1 MSTFV
6 NVIRTAIDAGAVI
19 VYAGMG
25 ELLLERT
32 GVLNLGLEGI
42 IAIAAASAV
51 LAAQWATTPFTALA
65 VAVLVGAA
73 MGFVF
78 MIVTVVFR
86 ANQVLAGLAMF
97 LVGVGLA
104 SHLGGSVTGNP
115 APVTFES
122 VPIPVLSDIKWVGDA
137 LFDHDPLVYFGYVA
151 LPVIVWFVLN
161 RTRHGI
167 NLRAVGEDPAAAD
180 ATGVSVMRIRA
191 FYAVL
196 GGAMAGVGGAT
207 LSLAF
212 TPGWT
217 QNVVAGRGWIAL
229 AVVIFAMWRPGRLIV
244 GAILF
249 GALISVSFIA
259 QDKGWNIPGQV
270 LNMLPYLITIALIV
284 FAVVRNQGKRATVA
298 PAALATPFFR
308 EER

>member
-1 MSTFV
+1 MRTLTNIIS
-6 NVIRTAIDAGAVI
+6 TAIDAGAVI

-42 IAIAAASAV
+42 IAISAASAV
-51 LAAQWATTPFTALA
+51 IAAQWATTPFTALA
-65 VAVLVGAA
+65 IAILVGAA
-73 MGFVF
+73 MGVLF
-78 MIVTVVFR
+78 MVVTVVFR
-86 ANQVLAGLAMF
+86 ANQVLSGLAMF
-97 LVGVGLA
+97 IMGIGLA
-104 SHLGGSVTGNP
+104 GHLGGGVAGNP
-115 APVTFES
+115 SPVTFEA
-122 VPIPVLSDIKWVGDA
+122 VPIPILVDIPYIGEMF
-137 LFDHDPLVYFGYVA
+137 FDHDPLVYFGYA
-151 LPVIVWFVLN
+151 FLPVIVWFVLN

-180 ATGVSVMRIRA
+180 ATGVSVMGIRA
-191 FYAVL
+191 FYSIL
-196 GGAMAGVGGAT
+196 GGALAGVGGAT

-217 QNVVAGRGWIAL
+217 PNVVAGRGWIAL
-229 AVVIFAMWRPGRLIV
+229 AVVIFAMWKPGRLIV

-259 QDKGWNIPGQV
+259 QDRGWNIPGQV
-270 LNMLPYLITIALIV
+270 LNMLPYLITVALIV
-284 FAVVRNQGKRATVA
+284 LAVLRNRGKRATVA
-298 PAALATPFFR
+298 PAALALPFFR

>member
-1 MSTFV
+1 MNTFT
-6 NVIRTAIDAGAVI
+6 NIISTAIDAGAVI

-51 LAAQWATTPFTALA
+51 IAAQWATTPFTALA
-65 VAVLVGAA
+65 IAILVGAA
-73 MGFVF
+73 MGVVF
-78 MIVTVVFR
+78 MVVTVVFR
-86 ANQVLAGLAMF
+86 ANQVLSGLAMF
-97 LVGVGLA
+97 IMGIGLA
-104 SHLGGSVTGNP
+104 GHLGGGVAGNP
-115 APVTFES
+115 SPVTFEA
-122 VPIPVLSDIKWVGDA
+122 VPIPILADIPHIGPMF
-137 LFDHDPLVYFGYVA
+137 FDHDPLVYFGYAV
-151 LPVIVWFVLN
+151 LPLIVWFVLN

-180 ATGVSVMRIRA
+180 ATGVSVMGIRS

-196 GGAMAGVGGAT
+196 GGALAGVGGAT

-217 QNVVAGRGWIAL
+217 PNVVAGRGWIAL
-229 AVVIFAMWRPGRLIV
+229 AVVIFAMWKPGRLIV
-244 GAILF
+244 GATLF
-249 GALISVSFIA
+249 GALISVSFVA
-259 QDKGWNIPGQV
+259 QDKGWGIPGQV
-270 LNMLPYLITIALIV
+270 LNMLPYLITVALIV
-284 FAVVRNQGKRATVA
+284 LPVLRNRGKRATVA
-298 PAALATPFFR
+298 PAALAVPFFR

>member
-1 MSTFV
+1 MNTFTNIMS
-6 NVIRTAIDAGAVI
+6 TAIDAGAVI

-51 LAAQWATTPFTALA
+51 IAAQWATTPFTALA
-65 VAVLVGAA
+65 VAVLVGAG
-73 MGFVF
+73 MGVLF
-78 MIVTVVFR
+78 MLVTVIFR
-86 ANQVLAGLAMF
+86 ANQVLSGLALF
-97 LVGVGLA
+97 LVGIGLA
-104 SHLGGSVTGNP
+104 GHLGGSVTGNP
-115 APVTFES
+115 SPVTFEA
-122 VPIPVLSDIKWVGDA
+122 VPIPLLSDIPHIGPMF
-137 LFDHDPLVYFGYVA
+137 FDHDPLVYFGYVA
-151 LPVIVWFVLN
+151 LPIIVWFLLN

-180 ATGVSVMRIRA
+180 ATGVSVTRIRS

-196 GGAMAGVGGAT
+196 GGALAGVGGAT

-217 QNVVAGRGWIAL
+217 PNVVAGRGWIAL
-229 AVVIFAMWRPGRLIV
+229 AVVIFAMWRPWRLVV
-244 GAILF
+244 GATLF

-270 LNMLPYLITIALIV
+270 LNMLPYLITLALIV
-284 FAVVRNQGKRATVA
+284 VAVLRTRGKRATVA
-298 PAALATPFFR
+298 PAALAVPFFR

>member
-1 MSTFV
+1 MITFT
-6 NVIRTAIDAGAVI
+6 NIISTAIDAGAVI
-19 VYAGMG
+19 VFAGMG

-51 LAAQWATTPFTALA
+51 IAAQWATTPFTALG
-65 VAVLVGAA
+65 VAILVGAA
-73 MGFVF
+73 MGVAF
-78 MIVTVVFR
+78 MVVTVIFR

-97 LVGVGLA
+97 LIGIGLA
-104 SHLGGSVTGNP
+104 GHLGGSVTGNP
-115 APVTFES
+115 SPVTFES
-122 VPIPVLSDIKWVGDA
+122 VPIPFLSEIPHVGPMF
-137 LFDHDPLVYFGYVA
+137 FDHDPLVYFGYTI
-151 LPVIVWFVLN
+151 LPIIVWFVLN

-180 ATGVSVMRIRA
+180 ATGISVTAIRS

-196 GGAMAGVGGAT
+196 GGALAGVGGAT

-217 QNVVAGRGWIAL
+217 PNVVAGRGWITL
-229 AVVIFAMWRPGRLIV
+229 AVVIFAMWRPGRLV
-244 GAILF
+244 LGAILF

-259 QDKGWNIPGQV
+259 QDRGWNIPGQV
-270 LNMLPYLITIALIV
+270 LNMLPYLITLALIV
-284 FAVVRNQGKRATVA
+284 ITVVRSRGKRATVA
-298 PAALATPFFR
+298 PAALAVPFFR